1 MRRQK
6 IFFICLA
13 VLASLPAGYF
23 SFRTSRALIDF
34 FTFKEAAPA
43 LISRWEIKE
52 TKGKFPLKAYY
63 SFEAN
68 GNVWQGAT
76 RVSDPWNLNEASA
89 VLSLQKK
96 AKENWTVWFNPN
108 DPSRSTLEK
117 KFPSGLLVRTS
128 ICYGVILYFIL
139 FFRRFAKPIYN

>member
-1 MRRQK
+1 MPRQK
-6 IFFICLA
+6 IFFICL
-13 VLASLPAGYF
+13 VFLASLTAGYF
-23 SFRTSRALIDF
+23 SFRTSLALIDF
-34 FTFKEAAPA
+34 FTFKESAPA
-43 LISRWEIKE
+43 FISHWEIKE

-76 RVSDPWNLNEASA
+76 RVSGPWDLNEAAA
-89 VLSLQKK
+89 VASLQKK
-96 AKENWTVWFNPN
+96 AKETWTAWFNPN
-108 DPSRSTLEK
+108 DPSKSTLEK
-117 KFPSGLLVRTS
+117 EFPSGLLVRTS